1 MAKKTIEIITSDLSG
16 VELPPGDGE
25 TIIFSVGG
33 ADYSI
38 DLTDAE
44 AKHFYSTLE
53 KYTKVATKRSSLS
66 ASTSTRGGGARKPSG
81 SGRSSEELAHIRA
94 WAKENGH
101 QVSERGR
108 IKAEVLDAFDAAN
121 G

>member
-1 MAKKTIEIITSDLSG
+1 VAKKTIEVITSDLSG
-16 VELPPGDGE
+16 EELEPGQGE
-25 TIIFSVGG
+25 TIRFSIGG

-44 AKHFYSTLE
+44 ADELRSTFD
-53 KYTKVATKRSSLS
+53 KVASRASSRGTQ
-66 ASTSTRGGGARKPSG
+66 STTRKASG
-81 SGRSSEELAHIRA
+81 SGRTPEELAHIRA

-101 QVSERGR
+101 TVSERGR
-108 IKAEVLDAFDAAN
+108 IKTEVLEAFDRAQ

>member
-1 MAKKTIEIITSDLSG
+1 MAKKTIEVITSDLSG
-16 VELPPGDGE
+16 DELEPGQGE

-44 AKHFYSTLE
+44 ADEFRSTFDR
-53 KYTKVATKRSSLS
+53 YVKVASRASS
-66 ASTSTRGGGARKPSG
+66 RGTQSSSSGRKPSG

-94 WAKENGH
+94 WAKDNGH
-101 QVSERGR
+101 TVSERGR
-108 IKAEVLDAFDAAN
+108 IKAEVIDAFDKAQ

>member
-16 VELPPGDGE
+16 VELEPGQGE

-44 AKHFYSTLE
+44 ADELRSTFDR
-53 KYTKVATKRSSLS
+53 YVKVATRASS
-66 ASTSTRGGGARKPSG
+66 RGTQSSPSRKSSG

-94 WAKENGH
+94 WAKDNGH
-101 QVSERGR
+101 AVSERGR
-108 IKAEVLDAFDAAN
+108 IKSEVLEAFDAAQ

>member
-16 VELPPGDGE
+16 VELEPGQGE

-44 AKHFYSTLE
+44 ADELRSTFDR
-53 KYTKVATKRSSLS
+53 YVKVATRASS
-66 ASTSTRGGGARKPSG
+66 RGTQAPSRKASG

-94 WAKENGH
+94 WAKDNGH
-101 QVSERGR
+101 EVSERGR
-108 IKAEVLDAFDAAN
+108 IKAEVLEAFDRAQ

>member
-16 VELPPGDGE
+16 EELERGQGE

-33 ADYSI
+33 ADYSV

-44 AKHFYSTLE
+44 AKDFHAAFD
-53 KYTKVATKRSSLS
+53 KYVKVATKRSS
-66 ASTSTRGGGARKPSG
+66 AGRGGPRKGTSG
-81 SGRSSEELAHIRA
+81 SGRSSEELAHIRT
-94 WAKENGH
+94 WANENGH

-108 IKAEVLDAFDAAN
+108 IKAEILEAFDRAN
-121 G
+121 D

>member
-1 MAKKTIEIITSDLSG
+1 MAKKTIQIITSDLSG
-16 VELPPGDGE
+16 DELAAGEGE
-25 TIIFSVGG
+25 TITFSIGG

-44 AKHFYSTLE
+44 ADELRATFERYVS
-53 KYTKVATKRSSLS
+53 VARRASSRGGPT
-66 ASTSTRGGGARKPSG
+66 STSRKSSG

-94 WAKENGH
+94 WANENGH
-101 QVSERGR
+101 AVSERGR
-108 IKAEVLDAFDAAN
+108 IKAEVIEAFDRAQ

>member
-1 MAKKTIEIITSDLSG
+1 MAKKTIEVITSDLSG
-16 VELPPGDGE
+16 EELEPGQGE

-33 ADYSI
+33 GDYSI

-44 AKHFYSTLE
+44 AEEFRATFD
-53 KYTKVATKRSSLS
+53 KYVKVASRASS
-66 ASTSTRGGGARKPSG
+66 RGTQSSSSARKPSG

-94 WAKENGH
+94 WAKDNGH
-101 QVSERGR
+101 EVSERGR
-108 IKAEVLDAFDAAN
+108 IKAEVIEAFDKAQ